1 MMINKRLI
9 GTVSESKKYIAGN
22 VILQW
27 CSLVANIT
35 MMAGITC
42 LLDGLFEGTA
52 GEKEFVTIAII
63 AAAAVIV
70 RFICT
75 IMASRM
81 GYLSSK
87 TVKKTLREMIYK
99 KLLKLGNS
107 YREKV
112 QTSEIVQV
120 AVEGVDQLETYF
132 GAYLPQFF
140 YAMLAPFTLFVVLS
154 FVNFLSA
161 IVLLICVPLIP
172 VAIAAVQTW
181 AKKLLSKYWG
191 QYTSLGDTFLENLQG
206 LTTLKIYQADG
217 FKHKEMNEESEK
229 FRKITMKVL
238 TMQLNSI
245 TIMDLIAYGGAALG
259 VIMATTMCVFIGSFH
274 ILSGVLALVAYIVV
288 GIIVPI
294 ITSKLSGE
302 NGARVRNGSG
312 ELSGFVLDSIRG
324 LTEILQYGQGEK
336 RLKDMNKMTDKLLT
350 DEERLK
356 RVSGR
361 NIAITNAV
369 ILLFDIIMLLSSAYL
384 CSANLVG
391 FDGVLIP
398 TIALMSSFGPVVA
411 LANLGS
417 TLQNTFAAGNRVLD
431 ILDEKPA
438 VEEIHGNKEIEFSNA
453 KVQGVT
459 FSYDEEIILD
469 DVTLDIEKGSV
480 VGIIGKSGCGKSTL
494 LNLLM
499 RFWKVQKGNVQISD
513 TDIEN
518 VNTGNLR
525 DMESFMTQDTHLFH
539 DSIKNNVKIA
549 KTDATDDEIIEA
561 CRKAS
566 VHEFI
571 MSLPLGYDTEV
582 GELGDTLSGGER
594 QRIGLA
600 RAFLHNAPFMLLDE
614 PTSNLDSINESVI
627 LKSLKEERKNKT
639 VVLVSHRQST
649 MRIADNVY
657 FIENLSKTGSRL
669 S

>member
-525 DMESFMTQDTHLFH
+525 YMESFMTQDTHLFH

>member
-1 MMINKRLI
+1 M
-9 GTVSESKKYIAGN
+9 
-22 VILQW
+22 
-27 CSLVANIT
+27 
-35 MMAGITC
+35 
-42 LLDGLFEGTA
+42 
-52 GEKEFVTIAII
+52 
-63 AAAAVIV
+63 
-70 RFICT
+70 
-75 IMASRM
+75 
-81 GYLSSK
+81 
-87 TVKKTLREMIYK
+87 
-99 KLLKLGNS
+99 
-107 YREKV
+107 
-112 QTSEIVQV
+112 

-238 TMQLNSI
+238 TMQLNPI

-525 DMESFMTQDTHLFH
+525 YMESFMTQDTHLFH

>member
-302 NGARVRNGSG
+302 NGTRVRNGSG

-494 LNLLM
+494 LKLLM

-525 DMESFMTQDTHLFH
+525 YMESFMTQDTHLFH

>member
-494 LNLLM
+494 LKLLM

>member
-302 NGARVRNGSG
+302 NGTRVRNGSG

-494 LNLLM
+494 LKLLM

>member
-42 LLDGLFEGTA
+42 LLGGLFEGTA

-302 NGARVRNGSG
+302 NGAKVRNGSG

-480 VGIIGKSGCGKSTL
+480 VGIIGKSGCGKSTFL
-494 LNLLM
+494 KLLM

-571 MSLPLGYDTEV
+571 MSLPLGYDTEI

-600 RAFLHNAPFMLLDE
+600 RAFLHNAAFMLLDE